1 LRKWPCFQAFFAPN
15 STSNPQEKPMIPDHA
30 ALIPRGS
37 PLAVGWRADLVAILL
52 SRNLV
57 DVMDTIAQFAEL
69 RVRAEPDTA
78 RDPLDAAEESVVE
91 RRRLF
96 TDPQGKP
103 YYGPPRP
110 NKGDVPLTTA
120 RAADPAHR
128 RIDAVVENLIALH
141 QGRDAA
147 PAKLRGHNS
156 KLRTIR
162 PIDRGYIPGRRRQE
176 V

>member
-1 LRKWPCFQAFFAPN
+1 
-15 STSNPQEKPMIPDHA
+15 MIPDHA
-30 ALIPRGS
+30 VLIPRGS

-52 SRNLV
+52 SSNLV

-69 RVRAEPDTA
+69 RVRLEPDTA
-78 RDPLDAAEESVVE
+78 RDPLDAAEPSVVD
-91 RRRLF
+91 RPGRRL
-96 TDPQGKP
+96 
-103 YYGPPRP
+103 

-141 QGRDAA
+141 NDDHKRRQR
-147 PAKLRGHNS
+147 HNS
-156 KLRTIR
+156 KLRTVR
-162 PIDRGYIPGRRRQE
+162 PIERGYIPGRRRQE

>member
-1 LRKWPCFQAFFAPN
+1 
-15 STSNPQEKPMIPDHA
+15 MIPDHA

-57 DVMDTIAQFAEL
+57 DVMDTMTQFAEL

-78 RDPLDAAEESVVE
+78 RDPLDPAEPSVVD
-91 RRRLF
+91 RPGRRL
-96 TDPQGKP
+96 
-103 YYGPPRP
+103 
-110 NKGDVPLTTA
+110 NKGDIPLTTTL
-120 RAADPAHR
+120 AADPAHH
-128 RIDAVVENLIALH
+128 RIDAIAEM
-141 QGRDAA
+141 QVAANAGRNAR
-147 PAKLRGHNS
+147 PAVLRGHNS

-162 PIDRGYIPGRRRQE
+162 PIERRMTFGPERQE